1 VKDKNLTSPV
11 SITTEGKELL
21 ALAAPAILAQFAQMS
36 MGVIDTVMAGQH
48 SPNAL
53 AAVAIG
59 VSLFNP
65 ISIFIVG
72 IFLALS
78 PIIAHYHGQNNQQ
91 GIKLSFQTGLI
102 LAVILAFPCAVLLYL
117 LQPVMI
123 FIGITDQIIPLA
135 NGYLQA
141 LAWGLIP
148 LFCFYSMRF
157 CNEGMFATNAIM
169 YISLAALPF
178 NVFFNNW
185 FINGGF
191 GVPSMGAV
199 GVGWAT
205 VTVWTLMAGGIF
217 CYTIFAKRYQGY
229 HMFSQW
235 LKPSYD
241 HFSEI
246 FKLGLPMG
254 LALGME
260 VALFGAVGL
269 MIGRYTVP
277 DIAGHQIALNIA
289 SMAFTLSLGLSV
301 AVTARVGFHSG
312 QGKVVRAKNTGLL
325 GIGFGIIIALFT
337 ASIMLL
343 FSKQLTA
350 VFTSDP
356 QVTAVALQLI
366 FLAAIFQISDG
377 MQVNAN
383 GALRGMK
390 DTKIPMYI
398 CTFSYWLVGFP
409 IGYILA
415 EHFAMGVRGY
425 WVAIISGLSMAAIL
439 LTYRFIKLA
448 HQPSRRN

>member
-1 VKDKNLTSPV
+1 MKNSHPTSQPV
-11 SITTEGKELL
+11 SITTEGKQLL
-21 ALAAPAILAQFAQMS
+21 TLAGPAILAQFAQMS

-48 SPNAL
+48 SANAL

-91 GIKLSFQTGLI
+91 GIKQTFQTGLI
-102 LAVILAFPCAVLLYL
+102 LGVVLAFPCAVLLYL
-117 LQPVMI
+117 LEPVML
-123 FIGITDQIIPLA
+123 FIGITEDIIPLA

-148 LFCFYSMRF
+148 LFCFFAMRF

-178 NVFFNNW
+178 NILFNNW
-185 FINGGF
+185 FINGGL

-205 VTVWTLMAGGIF
+205 ITVWTLMACCIF
-217 CYTIFAKRYQGY
+217 CYTVYARRYQGY
-229 HMFSQW
+229 HMFSRW

-241 HFSEI
+241 NFSEI
-246 FKLGLPMG
+246 FKLGIPMG

-277 DIAGHQIALNIA
+277 DIAGHQVALNIA
-289 SMAFTLSLGLSV
+289 SLAFTLSLGLSV

-312 QGKVVRAKNTGLL
+312 QGNAIRAKNTGML
-325 GIGFGIIIALFT
+325 GIGFGMIIALFT
-337 ASIMLL
+337 ASIMLA
-343 FSKQLTA
+343 FSSQLTA

-356 QVTAVALQLI
+356 QVTTVALQLI

-377 MQVNAN
+377 IQVNAN

-398 CTFSYWLVGFP
+398 CTFAYWIVGFP
-409 IGYILA
+409 IGYVLA
-415 EHFAMGVRGY
+415 EYFEMGVSGY
-425 WVAIISGLSMAAIL
+425 WIAIITGLTLAAIL
-439 LTYRFIKLA
+439 LALRFIKISSA
-448 HQPSRRN
+448 NYK